1 MQWDRKK
8 EGRPAL
14 HAESGTLLVRGCE
27 FQEDKPQIELGEAIR
42 RAVIA
47 ENIFTGRA
55 RITNHSKGQIIING
69 NAGDV
74 K

>member
-1 MQWDRKK
+1 VQWDRKK

-27 FQEDKPQIELGEAIR
+27 FQEDKPQIELGEAVR

-47 ENIFTGRA
+47 DNIFTGIA
-55 RITNHSKGQIIING
+55 RITNHSKGQITINDNVS
-69 NAGDV
+69 NA